1 MQPGDLPLKIREID
15 HVVLR
20 CRDQARMLD
29 FYTRVLGLN
38 EERRLDA
45 IGLIQLRA
53 GASLIDLV
61 PAPEARVE
69 SARNVDHFCLG
80 AEIADLAETVGYL
93 RTNGVEVIGEPGMRY
108 GARGM
113 GLSIYLRDPEGNVV
127 ELKQMPQAGTT

>member
-1 MQPGDLPLKIREID
+1 MDLPLKIREID

-20 CRDQARMLD
+20 CRDQARMID

-38 EERRLDA
+38 EERRLET

-61 PAPEARVE
+61 PASDVRVE

-80 AEIADLAETVGYL
+80 AEIADLAEAVGYL
-93 RTNGVEVIGEPGMRY
+93 RTNGVEVIGEPALRY

-127 ELKQMPQAGTT
+127 ELKQLPDARTA

>member
-1 MQPGDLPLKIREID
+1 MPTVDVPLKIREID

-20 CRDQARMLD
+20 CRDQARMID

-38 EERRLDA
+38 EERRIES

-53 GASLIDLV
+53 GVSLIDLV
-61 PAPEARVE
+61 PATDARIE
-69 SARNVDHFCLG
+69 NDRNVDHFCLG
-80 AEIADLAETVGYL
+80 VEIADLSEAVRYL
-93 RTNGVEVIGEPGMRY
+93 QANAIEIIGEPAMRY

-127 ELKQMPQAGTT
+127 ELKQMPHAGPA